1 VFAACA
7 AGFGVSPSAA
17 STSRIAAL
25 RLTTSERY
33 DAIAVV
39 NGRIIVYG
47 PASPSPEFPSTS
59 STCSSAFVNPSTLAL
74 SNRRSGNCADPAIFE
89 RSVIPAISIDRNLP
103 AASGG
108 PNAIVRIARVTSVS
122 PGYALGPVV
131 MSFPA
136 LAYGDTK
143 PSWIYGGGDLW
154 LYDWVNHFDLL
165 RISATTGAVL
175 QRLVVPK
182 IQSPLLAFNEQGLW
196 IAPIGESSGPL
207 YRLAP
212 GASRLTPVFDLGPGG
227 FAWWLIASG
236 DSVWIDKQ
244 PRPVS
249 KPATVWEL
257 RGPDAI
263 PVWHEAQNPKLRTV
277 VEQVP
282 LDSPS
287 MVVGNG
293 SDGLWTVVVSP
304 SGSPSGLQQQVS
316 RIDPRTGKL
325 APVATLTSAY
335 PQEEP
340 SPSVSMLESWQATT
354 FEGSLFILDPT
365 TPVPPTTPAP
375 EAAIEAG
382 GFLYRVTPSG
392 L

>member
-1 VFAACA
+1 MSAGA
-7 AGFGVSPSAA
+7 AGA
-17 STSRIAAL
+17 SRVAEL
-25 RLTTSERY
+25 RLTKSERY

-39 NGRIIVYG
+39 NGRITAYG
-47 PASPSPEFPSTS
+47 PASPSLESPSTS
-59 STCSSAFVNPSTLAL
+59 STCASAFVNPSTLAL
-74 SNRRSGNCADPAIFE
+74 SNRRSGNCADPAMFG
-89 RSVIPAISIDRNLP
+89 RSVIPAISIDRHLP

-108 PNAIVRIARVTSVS
+108 PSAIVRIARVASIS

-136 LAYGDTK
+136 LAYQQTE

-165 RISATTGAVL
+165 RVSATTGAVL

-182 IQSPLLAFNEQGLW
+182 IQSPLLAYNEQGLW
-196 IAPIGESSGPL
+196 IAPTGESSGPL

-212 GASRLTPVFDLGPGG
+212 GASRIAPVFDLGPGG
-227 FAWWLIASG
+227 FAWWLVTSG
-236 DSVWIDKQ
+236 DSVWIDDQ

-249 KPATVWEL
+249 RPATTWEL
-257 RGPDAI
+257 RGPDAV
-263 PVWHEAQNPKLRTV
+263 PVWHKAPSPALKAV

-282 LDSPS
+282 FASPS
-287 MVVGNG
+287 MVVGDG

-304 SGSPSGLQQQVS
+304 SGRRQQVS
-316 RIDPRTGKL
+316 RVDPRTGRP
-325 APVATLTSAY
+325 AVVTTLTSAD
-335 PQEEP
+335 PRETP
-340 SPSVSMLESWQATT
+340 SAAVSMLESWKAAT
-354 FEGSLFILDPT
+354 FEGSLFILDPA
-365 TPVPPTTPAP
+365 TPVP
-375 EAAIEAG
+375 EAGTEAG

>member
-1 VFAACA
+1 MLAACA
-7 AGFGVSPSAA
+7 AGYGVPPVAA
-17 STSRIAAL
+17 GTSDIAVL

-33 DAIAVV
+33 DAIAAV
-39 NGRIIVYG
+39 NGRIIVYSH
-47 PASPSPEFPSTS
+47 ASPSPEYPSTS

-74 SNRRSGNCADPAIFE
+74 SNGRSGSCADPTIFG
-89 RSVIPAISIDRNLP
+89 RSVIPAISIDTNLP

-108 PNAIVRIARVTSVS
+108 PSAIVRIARVTSVS

-136 LAYGDTK
+136 LAYEQTE
-143 PSWIYGGGDLW
+143 PSWVYGDGDLW

-182 IQSPLLAFNEQGLW
+182 IQSPLLAFNQEGLW

-212 GASRLTPVFDLGPGG
+212 GASRIAPVFDLGPGG
-227 FAWWLIASG
+227 FAWWLVASG
-236 DSVWIDKQ
+236 ESVWIDDQ

-249 KPATVWEL
+249 ETATVWEL
-257 RGPDAI
+257 RGPRAV
-263 PVWHEAQNPKLRTV
+263 PVWHEASSPTLKTV
-277 VEQVP
+277 VGQVP
-282 LDSPS
+282 VDSPS

-304 SGSPSGLQQQVS
+304 SGRRQHVS
-316 RIDPRTGKL
+316 RVDPRTGKL
-325 APVATLTSAY
+325 ALVATLTSAA
-335 PQEEP
+335 PQDP
-340 SPSVSMLESWQATT
+340 MLASWKATT
-354 FEGSLFILDPT
+354 LEGSLFILDPT
-365 TPVPPTTPAP
+365 TQAG
-375 EAAIEAG
+375 EAG
-382 GFLYRVTPSG
+382 NAGGGSLYRVTPSRP
-392 L
+392 

>member
-1 VFAACA
+1 VLAASA
-7 AGFGVSPSAA
+7 AGYGVSASAA
-17 STSRIAAL
+17 GTSATAAL
-25 RLTTSERY
+25 ALTTSDRY

-47 PASPSPEFPSTS
+47 PASPSLEFPSTAS
-59 STCSSAFVNPSTLAL
+59 RCSSALVNPSTLTL
-74 SNRRSGNCADPAIFE
+74 SDRRSGSCADPALFG

-108 PNAIVRIARVTSVS
+108 PSAIVRIAHVAAAS

-136 LAYGDTK
+136 LAYGQTK

-165 RISATTGAVL
+165 RVSATTGAVL
-175 QRLVVPK
+175 ERLVVPK
-182 IQSPLLAFNEQGLW
+182 IQTPLLAFNEQGLW
-196 IAPIGESSGPL
+196 IAPTGESSGPL

-212 GASRLTPVFDLGPGG
+212 GASRLTPVFNLGPGG
-227 FAWWLIASG
+227 FAWWLVASG
-236 DSVWIDKQ
+236 DSVWIDDQ

-249 KPATVWEL
+249 TPATVWDL

-263 PVWHEAQNPKLRTV
+263 PAWHTAQSPTLKTV

-282 LDSPS
+282 LDSRS

-293 SDGLWTVVVSP
+293 SDGLWTVVVSR

-316 RIDPRTGKL
+316 RIDPRTGRL
-325 APVATLTSAY
+325 ALVASIHSAY
-335 PQEEP
+335 PQGTP